1 MTRLLFIGFLA
12 LILSSCGTSKNY
24 SDLYPKGLD
33 SKVSLGMPL
42 DDFLQLRGISTD
54 DLTDD
59 TFRKI
64 YVEPS
69 KSEDITDIV
78 YYFDA
83 DGDQPLYEMIF
94 IYKDEAKRDAEAEK
108 LLGEPNDGEEWKLE
122 RKPYDILAWKYKNK
136 LILVAVIP
144 ETEWA
149 EEQ

>member
-33 SKVSLGMPL
+33 SEVYLGMPQSE
-42 DDFLQLRGISTD
+42 FLKLRGISAD
-54 DLTDD
+54 ALTDN

-64 YVEPS
+64 HVEPS
-69 KSEDITDIV
+69 KSDDITDII

-83 DGDQPLYEMIF
+83 DGDKPLYEMIF
-94 IYKDEAKRDAEAEK
+94 IYKDENKRDADAK
-108 LLGEPNDGEEWKLE
+108 NLLGEPNDGEEWKLE
-122 RKPYDILAWKYKNK
+122 RKPYDIKAWTYKNK

-149 EEQ
+149 EEE